1 MEYLTPDSVKVM
13 PNGTIGRKTKKR
25 PQVFGDAFD
34 DVHLCIMCLRAIMN
48 HQYGFNM
55 VIGHGGE
62 LGIRKEMSRRNRDGE
77 ILSRREGERE
87 RERERDR

>member
-1 MEYLTPDSVKVM
+1 MLKDTLFLAPAISNHDNPSYPLISLQVM

-62 LGIRKEMSRRNRDGE
+62 SFVCHLCVI
-77 ILSRREGERE
+77 
-87 RERERDR
+87 